1 MNKSEFSKSIVEEVG
16 YRFVVPLALLVSLV
30 GVFVSIANDATLA
43 REIECEK
50 NPQTVWDAKH
60 DVCLPRAKAN
70 APNKGPTPPLG
81 TPDPLNYGKPLNLR
95 EAPHGTP

>member
-1 MNKSEFSKSIVEEVG
+1 MNSKEFSKSLVEEIG

-30 GVFVSIANDATLA
+30 GVFVSIANDANLA

-50 NPQTVWDAKH
+50 NPRTVWDAKH

-70 APNKGPTPPLG
+70 APHNGPTPPLD
-81 TPDPLNYGKPLNLR
+81 TPNPINYGKPFNLYK
-95 EAPHGTP
+95 APHGTP

>member
-1 MNKSEFSKSIVEEVG
+1 MAKKNLVEEVG
-16 YRFVVPLALLVSLV
+16 YRFVVPLALVVSLV
-30 GVFVSIANDATLA
+30 GVFVSIANDANLA

-70 APNKGPTPPLG
+70 APRKGPTPPLD
-81 TPDPLNYGKPLNLR
+81 TPNPINYGKPLNLQK
-95 EAPHGTP
+95 APHGTP